1 MAEIT
6 RSSKP
11 KTQKQCIIYHLKYI
25 GTITAAEAV
34 SDYNIFRLAEY
45 IRSLRQEIR
54 ETPGCN
60 WNIESID
67 QTKINRFGRTFTY
80 AKYKLN
86 R

>member
-1 MAEIT
+1 MIT
-6 RSSKP
+6 RNTIP
-11 KTQKQCIIYHLKYI
+11 KTQRQCIAYHLKYI

-34 SDYNIFRLAEY
+34 KDYNIFRLAEY

-54 ETPGCN
+54 ETPNCT

-67 QTKINRFGRTFTY
+67 MKATNRFGRPFTF
-80 AKYKLN
+80 AKYKLH